1 MKLSHGRYL
10 LTATIRR
17 NLMGLG
23 LPVGTRVTAAVVFSA
38 SGVHSYRLTKI
49 APNPKGYEL
58 DEDDFMYEG
67 WEDGHAAL
75 VKELLGHKV
84 DIVVTAHPGGGM
96 ELSAIH
102 ADTSVPLFNASGA
115 WRRAKDQS
123 NLGEPVA
130 PNVPAGPVK
139 PHNGPILYLPAT
151 CGWFNGGESLTEI
164 VRWLAT
170 YRGRVG
176 LNFEATGS
184 TGNHGVRTK
193 DCLGVYADHC
203 ARLAGI
209 VIACSR
215 AGVPVKIDAI
225 NSNDFGKGW
234 SASWKDT
241 PGNRIAVL
249 SIMRG
254 MADNLLNVDQW
265 CIVQPVSEDD
275 SSMPAKLRTD
285 CWGAWKA
292 AGWPDSRICGRGIAE
307 THTGELKALK
317 APALASTDNGPAI
330 EKHFGRGVWTAHTP
344 NVQRCGEYARHYLS
358 RGVHVS
364 LYHRADRLHL
374 LEHRAAYDQIIKAAG
389 ILSATG
395 GGSDSPVAP
404 VGPSPTTPGA
414 AYLKFSAGSHRRYVK
429 WSPAVDRS
437 KWGRNTGIKGQPDG
451 LIYGRRKGEKTWH
464 KVEWILPGK
473 QETGLKNAYD
483 DVNDPKY
490 DLGWKSGEVVELQ
503 QRDAFGKVKD
513 ASLWGEWVLA

>member
-1 MKLSHGRYL
+1 MKLSPGRYL
-10 LTATIRR
+10 LTATIDH
-17 NLMGLG
+17 NLLGLG
-23 LPVGTRVTAAVVFSA
+23 LPAGTRVTAVVVFRA

-49 APNPKGYEL
+49 APNPSAYEL
-58 DEDDFMYEG
+58 EQGAFEYDG

-84 DIVVTAHPGGGM
+84 DIVVTAHSGGAL
-96 ELSAIH
+96 EVSAVH
-102 ADTSVPLFNASGA
+102 ADTGIPMFDASGA
-115 WRRAKDQS
+115 WRRARDQS
-123 NLGEPVA
+123 DLGEPVA

-139 PHNGPILYLPAT
+139 PYAGPILFLPAT
-151 CGWFNGGESLTEI
+151 CGWFNGGEDMGAI
-164 VRWLAT
+164 IKWLAT

-184 TGNHGVRTK
+184 TGNHGVRTM
-193 DCLGVYADHC
+193 DCLSAYREHC
-203 ARLAGI
+203 ARLE
-209 VIACSR
+209 VVVSHCELS
-215 AGVPVKIDAI
+215 GVPVKIDAI

-234 SASWKDT
+234 AASWKDT
-241 PGNRIAVL
+241 PANRAAVL
-249 SIMRG
+249 SIMREL
-254 MADNLLNVDQW
+254 ASDLHYAVNR

-275 SSMPAKLRTD
+275 TSMPAKLRTD
-285 CWGAWKA
+285 CWGVWKA
-292 AGWPDSRICGRGIAE
+292 AGWPDARICGRGIAE

-330 EKHFGRGVWTAHTP
+330 EKYFGRGVWTAHTP
-344 NVQRCGEYARHYLS
+344 NVANCSAYARHYLAS
-358 RGVHVS
+358 GVHVS

-395 GGSDSPVAP
+395 GGSDSPDAP
-404 VGPSPTTPGA
+404 AVPPTAPPGA
-414 AYLKFSAGSHRRYVK
+414 ASLKFSAGSHRRYVK

-437 KWGRNTGIKGQPDG
+437 KWGRNTKIKGQPDG

-483 DVNDPKY
+483 DVNDPEY
-490 DLGWKSGEVVELQ
+490 DLGWKYGEVVELQ
-503 QRDAFGKVKD
+503 MRDAFGKVKD